1 MESGMSVI
9 QKQRDSLAQSYVS
22 TLFQFDEVVVRG
34 PDAVQFISNFTTAD
48 IYGLQEHEGCD
59 GFFCDARGWVLEV
72 AVLFRSDDGLLIRVA
87 RGRGHGLAAHLDRY
101 HIREEL
107 SISEAQEE
115 LHSVLMSGSQI
126 KIWLEE
132 YFDISVP
139 AKRYQQLQ
147 ARDDNNPFST
157 QLTSVKLMPV
167 DWLSSDGFLMIVP
180 GERKDIL
187 QASLLAAGLQ
197 NSADEMITYLRLQQ
211 GWPSVN
217 DIPEKTLPQEVGLND
232 RTISL
237 TKGCY
242 LGQETVARLDA
253 LGHVNR
259 RLVVLAV
266 ERGESAVVGDNVASN
281 NEVVSQVTS
290 VGCLGKQEAT
300 LAMAIIPLKSMQQE
314 ANLTVGGKA
323 ANVVSTVLLETLMT

>member
-1 MESGMSVI
+1 MSLI
-9 QKQRDSLAQSYVS
+9 REQRDSLAESYVS
-22 TLFQFDEVVVRG
+22 TLFQFDEVVIRG
-34 PDAVQFISNFTTAD
+34 PDAVQFINNFTTVD
-48 IYGLQEHEGCD
+48 IHGLQEYEGCD
-59 GFFCDARGWVLEV
+59 GFFCDARGWILEM
-72 AVLFRSDDGLLIRVA
+72 AILLRSDNGLLIRVA

-107 SISEAQEE
+107 TICQAQEE
-115 LHSVLMSGSQI
+115 LHSVLVSGSQT

-132 YFDISVP
+132 HFDISVP

-147 ARDDNNPFST
+147 ARDRDNPFST
-157 QLTSVKLMPV
+157 QLTSATLMPV
-167 DWLSSDGFLMIVP
+167 DWVSSESFLITVP
-180 GERKDIL
+180 GERKDVL
-187 QASLLAAGLQ
+187 QSSLLATGLQ
-197 NSADEMITYLRLQQ
+197 DGADEMITFSRLQQ
-211 GWPSVN
+211 GWPLAN
-217 DIPEKTLPQEVGLND
+217 DILEKTLPPEVGLND
-232 RTISL
+232 RTISF

-323 ANVVSTVLLETLMT
+323 ANVVSTVLLETLIT

>member
-9 QKQRDSLAQSYVS
+9 RKQRDSLVQSYVS

-48 IYGLQEHEGCD
+48 TQGLQKGEGCD
-59 GFFCDARGWVLEV
+59 GFFCDARGRVLEM
-72 AVLFRSDDGLLIRVA
+72 AVLVRNDDGLRIRVA
-87 RGRGHGLAAHLDRY
+87 RDHGHGLAAHLDRY
-101 HIREEL
+101 HIREDL
-107 SISEAQEE
+107 TISQSQEE
-115 LHSVLMSGSQI
+115 LHSVLVSGSQI

-132 YFDISVP
+132 YFNLATP

-147 ARDDNNPFST
+147 ARNGNNPFST
-157 QLTSVKLMPV
+157 RLTSVKLMPV
-167 DWLSSDGFLMIVP
+167 DWLSADGFLIIVP

-187 QASLLAAGLQ
+187 KSSLLATGLQ

-211 GWPSVN
+211 GWPSAN

-232 RTISL
+232 RAISF

-266 ERGESAVVGDNVASN
+266 EQGESTVVGDNVASD

-290 VGCLGKQEAT
+290 VGYLGKQEAA
-300 LAMAIIPLKSMQQE
+300 LVMAIIPLKSVRQE
-314 ANLTVGGKA
+314 ANLTVGGKP

>member
-1 MESGMSVI
+1 MAVI
-9 QKQRDSLAQSYVS
+9 RKQRDSLAESYVS
-22 TLFQFDEVVVRG
+22 TLFQFDEVVIRG

-48 IYGLQEHEGCD
+48 IHGLQEYEGCD
-59 GFFCDARGWVLEV
+59 GFFCDARGWILEM
-72 AVLFRSDDGLLIRVA
+72 AILLRIDDGLLIRVA

-107 SISEAQEE
+107 TICQTQEE
-115 LHSVLMSGSQI
+115 LHSVLVSGNQI

-147 ARDDNNPFST
+147 ARDRDNPFST
-157 QLTSVKLMPV
+157 RLTLATLMPV
-167 DWLSSDGFLMIVP
+167 DWVSSECFLITVP
-180 GERKDIL
+180 GERKDVL
-187 QASLLAAGLQ
+187 QSSLLATGLQ
-197 NSADEMITYLRLQQ
+197 DGADEMITFSRLRQ
-211 GWPSVN
+211 GWPSAN
-217 DIPEKTLPQEVGLND
+217 DILEKTLPQEVGLND
-232 RTISL
+232 RAISL

-259 RLVVLAV
+259 RLAVLAV
-266 ERGESAVVGDNVASN
+266 EQGESTTVGDNVASN
-281 NEVVSQVTS
+281 NEVVAQVTS
-290 VGCLGKQEAT
+290 VGCLGKQGAT

-314 ANLTVGGKA
+314 ANLTVAGKA
-323 ANVVSTVLLETLMT
+323 ANVVSTVLLNPPMT

>member
-9 QKQRDSLAQSYVS
+9 RKQRDSLVQSYVS
-22 TLFQFDEVVVRG
+22 TLFQFDEIEVRG

-48 IYGLQEHEGCD
+48 IQSLQKDEGCD
-59 GFFCDARGWVLEV
+59 GFFCDARGRVLEM
-72 AVLFRSDDGLLIRVA
+72 AVLVRNDDGLRIRVA
-87 RGRGHGLAAHLDRY
+87 RGHGHGLAAHLDRY
-101 HIREEL
+101 HIREDL
-107 SISEAQEE
+107 TISQAQEE
-115 LHSVLMSGSQI
+115 VHSVIMSGSQI

-132 YFDISVP
+132 YFDISLP

-147 ARDDNNPFST
+147 TRDGNNPFSSR
-157 QLTSVKLMPV
+157 LTSVKLMPV
-167 DWLSSDGFLMIVP
+167 DWLSSEGFLMTVP

-187 QASLLAAGLQ
+187 QSSLLAAGLQ

-211 GWPSVN
+211 GWPSAN
-217 DIPEKTLPQEVGLND
+217 DISEKTLPQEVGLND
-232 RTISL
+232 RAISL

-266 ERGESAVVGDNVASN
+266 EQGESTVVGDNVASN

-300 LAMAIIPLKSMQQE
+300 LVMAVIPLKSMQQE
-314 ANLTVGGKA
+314 ANLTVGGKP
-323 ANVVSTVLLETLMT
+323 ANVVYTVLLETLMT